1 MIICTN
7 NLKRCKIITPV
18 HCSKITFL
26 FSAKTCP
33 VVEQIIQFSSS
44 QLLWTGRR
52 TWIYTLINT
61 YIYIHYF
68 PIHIQINIRSE
79 VEIRET
85 HELGSDVPCLFIV
98 KQRIFAGIYW
108 FKMLSL
114 YIQKFFEYKNFKST
128 MSVCFLTCSHPL
140 KGVFDI
146 RLSECIH

>member
-7 NLKRCKIITPV
+7 NLKRYKITTPV

-85 HELGSDVPCLFIV
+85 HELGSDVPCLLL
-98 KQRIFAGIYW
+98 
-108 FKMLSL
+108 LSKGYL
-114 YIQKFFEYKNFKST
+114 LVSTGLKCYLPTYKNCLNIKISKVLCQYAF
-128 MSVCFLTCSHPL
+128 
-140 KGVFDI
+140 
-146 RLSECIH
+146 